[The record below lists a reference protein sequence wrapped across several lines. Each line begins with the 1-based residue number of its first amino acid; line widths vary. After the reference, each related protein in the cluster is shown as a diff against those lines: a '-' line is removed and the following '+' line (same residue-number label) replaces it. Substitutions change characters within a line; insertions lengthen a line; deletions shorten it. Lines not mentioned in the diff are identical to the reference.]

1 MSFTG
6 DLEHLSIV
14 DVVQLLHSTRKSG
27 TLSVT
32 GAKGECQL
40 VFDDGYIISAN
51 HFDNSLRIGRILVEA
66 GAITGEDLDATLAEQ
81 AAARGERKPL
91 VAALIE
97 SGRVKKE
104 DAYRGLETL
113 LELTI
118 VEVLT
123 WTSGH
128 FDLDVGAVTAAD
140 DYRYFPE
147 KLHQGIQFHTENV
160 LMDAL
165 RIYDEKKRD
174 GKLAGEVEITEEA
187 FIEAFGGEEEAVPVS
202 ELAGDEEELVL
213 SPDDLGLE
221 DIEGLSRRI
230 PEVFKPLED
239 RTAAGGGARRA
250 LAALAPALPEAERD
264 RLAAVLDALPAR
276 PRAADGPALSV
287 VLYGGDDL
295 FAHCFSAACRSEGIL
310 VFSTSEEGDIGP
322 VVAQCLAKSGV
333 PLLVVD
339 APAAADV
346 HFAPRTL
353 AELRRRAVAAHP
365 GICCVQLA
373 APGGPDLPGS
383 PGEGVLAVCA
393 RPPREA
399 PAAALVDGYAAFL
412 ATFPGNLRAHVRAQ
426 AAWALARVR
435 DGLAAVRDFQDGS
448 SVALTLL
455 RTVAGS
461 CERALTL
468 VVRGRELHP
477 ERGIGFAP
485 GPGRDPQPL
494 PGAPLR
500 IPLGNSALLAEV
512 VDGGRCR
519 LAQVAGDG
527 ALELLHAR
535 VGAPASPVALLV
547 PLRAAGTTVSLTY
560 ADFGNGVPAAVD
572 LDLIETLAAQAGL
585 ALERILYRRRAER

>member
-32 GAKGECQL
+32 SAKGECQL

-187 FIEAFGGEEEAVPVS
+187 FIEAFGGEEEAVPVA
-202 ELAGDEEELVL
+202 ELAGGEEDLVL

-221 DIEGLSRRI
+221 DVDGLDRRI

-239 RTAAGGGARRA
+239 RTAPGGAARRA
-250 LAALAPALPEAERD
+250 LAALAPALPEVERD
-264 RLAAVLDALPAR
+264 RLAAILDALPAR

-295 FAHCFSAACRSEGIL
+295 FAHCFAAACRSEGIL

-322 VVAQCLAKSGV
+322 VVAQCLAKGGV
-333 PLLVVD
+333 PLLVLD

-346 HFAPRTL
+346 HFAPKTL
-353 AELRRRAVAAHP
+353 AELRRRAAAAHP
-365 GICCVQLA
+365 GLCCVQLA

-383 PGEGVLAVCA
+383 PDEGVLAVCA

-412 ATFPGNLRAHVRAQ
+412 ATFPGNLRAARARAGRVGPRAGARRPRRRARLPGRLLGRPDP
-426 AAWALARVR
+426 AAHGRRLLRARPDPGRARPRAAPRAGDRLRPRPRARPPAAAGGAAAHPPREFRAAGRGRRRRALPARPGCR
-435 DGLAAVRDFQDGS
+435 RRGARAAPRARGRAGQPRGAAGPAARGGHDGLADVRR
-448 SVALTLL
+448 L
-455 RTVAGS
+455 RP
-461 CERALTL
+461 
-468 VVRGRELHP
+468 RG
-477 ERGIGFAP
+477 
-485 GPGRDPQPL
+485 
-494 PGAPLR
+494 
-500 IPLGNSALLAEV
+500 
-512 VDGGRCR
+512 
-519 LAQVAGDG
+519 
-527 ALELLHAR
+527 AR
-535 VGAPASPVALLV
+535 PPS
-547 PLRAAGTTVSLTY
+547 TST
-560 ADFGNGVPAAVD
+560 
-572 LDLIETLAAQAGL
+572 
-585 ALERILYRRRAER
+585 